1 MEWLFPT
8 RIPFDGH
15 TVQLEPL
22 SVDHVSELWHA
33 AEHAESSWT
42 YLRYGPFG
50 TEALMRECVRCL
62 ATREEQP
69 FWTVRP
75 RATNQAQGW
84 LSLCDVY
91 PTDGAIEIGSIW
103 FSPALQRTR
112 ASTEAVFL
120 LMKYVFDGLAYQRLV
135 WRCLAA
141 NLASLN
147 SAQRYGF
154 KFEGIWRE
162 AAVVKGHRFDLTWY
176 SMLAHEM
183 ASQTISDKRLA
194 L

>member
-15 TVQLEPL
+15 TVQREPL

-33 AEHAESSWT
+33 AEHAESSRT

-112 ASTEAVFL
+112 ASTEAVLNFGPIRRDL
-120 LMKYVFDGLAYQRLV
+120 CSSIQRAAKRRSRWWCASESGRIEIRLPSTPPREMNASRSDGPT
-135 WRCLAA
+135 
-141 NLASLN
+141 S
-147 SAQRYGF
+147 SSP
-154 KFEGIWRE
+154 
-162 AAVVKGHRFDLTWY
+162 D
-176 SMLAHEM
+176 
-183 ASQTISDKRLA
+183 
-194 L
+194 